1 MNEVEKQPITIQ
13 EYREKIKKKTCN
25 IKELSEILG
34 VSEAKARRIAR
45 IEGFPKLK
53 IGRDIRVIL
62 SKLDDFLEEHIGEC
76 L

>member
-1 MNEVEKQPITIQ
+1 MNEIENQPITIQ
-13 EYREKIKKKTCN
+13 EYREELKKKTCN
-25 IKELSEILG
+25 THELAEILG
-34 VSEAKARRIAR
+34 VSYAKALRITR